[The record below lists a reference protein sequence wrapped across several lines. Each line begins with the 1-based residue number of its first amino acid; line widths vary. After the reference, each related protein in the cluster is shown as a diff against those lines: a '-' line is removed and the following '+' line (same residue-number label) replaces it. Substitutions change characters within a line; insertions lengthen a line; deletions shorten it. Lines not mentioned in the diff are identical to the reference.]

1 MAKKTFYVLT
11 FIYGGIIE
19 KHICTT
25 SESLIR
31 RKINGFAA
39 ENKFKFE
46 DKNADIFSLVDDI
59 KSNNGMN
66 SHEIHLDVSYL
77 R

>member
-1 MAKKTFYVLT
+1 MAQKTFYVLT
-11 FIYGGIIE
+11 FTYGGIIE
-19 KHICTT
+19 NHICTE

-31 RKINGFAA
+31 RKINGFAK

-46 DKNADIFSLVDDI
+46 NKDAGVFDLVDDI
-59 KSNNGMN
+59 KSNNGMS

>member
-1 MAKKTFYVLT
+1 MAKKSFYILT
-11 FIYGGIIE
+11 FTYGGIIE
-19 KHICTT
+19 NHICTE

-31 RKINGFAA
+31 KKINGFAK

-46 DKNADIFSLVDDI
+46 NKNADVFALVDDI
-59 KSNNGMN
+59 KSNDGMN
-66 SHEIHLDVSYL
+66 SHEIHLEVSYL